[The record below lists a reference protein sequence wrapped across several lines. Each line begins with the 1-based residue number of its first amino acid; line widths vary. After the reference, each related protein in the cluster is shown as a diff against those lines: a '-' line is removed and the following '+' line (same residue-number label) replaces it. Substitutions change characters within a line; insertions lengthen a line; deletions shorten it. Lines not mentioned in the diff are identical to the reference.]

1 MEEMTGAAILM
12 ECLKREGVEVIFG
25 YPGGAVLDL
34 YHEMRNHPQLHHVL
48 VRHEQGAAHAAD
60 GYARASGKVGC
71 CIATSGPGATNTV
84 TGIATAFAD
93 SIPMV
98 VITGQVH
105 THLIG
110 NDAFQEVDIVGIT
123 RPCTKHNYLVKDL
136 TQLPRIIR
144 EAFHLARSG
153 RPGPVLIDFPKDL
166 MTKKTKFVWPEEVR
180 MRTYNPTYKPNLN
193 QLRRVADLVCKAE
206 SPVIIAGG
214 GVISSDASQL
224 LRYVANTY
232 QIPVTC
238 TLMGLGAISTLDP
251 LYIGMLGM
259 HGTYTANKAVSNADL
274 ILAIGCRFDDRVTGR
289 LDKFGKK
296 AKIVHIDID
305 PTSIRKNVEVD
316 VPVVGHIYPA
326 LQELSEILAAKLEN
340 DPVNFKEKHQSW
352 LDVLYGWKKAHP
364 LFYYTPK
371 EALRPQQ
378 VLEAVRCILNDEY
391 IITTEVGQNQMWAA
405 QFLAF
410 KEPRTLITSGG
421 LGTMGYGLPAA
432 IGAQIAFPDKTVI
445 DVAGDASIQMNIQE
459 LMTAVANNLP
469 VKVLI
474 LNNQYMGMVRQW
486 QEFFYEKNYAH
497 TNMEAQPDFVKLAEA
512 YGAEGY
518 RIKNKEELKTVL
530 PKALT
535 SKHAAIIDV
544 VVEREENVYPMVPAG
559 ASLDDMLLV

>member
-340 DPVNFKEKHQSW
+340 APVNFKEKHQSW

-378 VLEAVRCILNDEY
+378 VLEAVRCILNDKY

>member
-238 TLMGLGAISTLDP
+238 TLMGLGAISTLDL

-340 DPVNFKEKHQSW
+340 APVNFKEKHQSW

-378 VLEAVRCILNDEY
+378 VLEAVRCILNDKY

>member
-1 MEEMTGAAILM
+1 MELTGAAILM
-12 ECLKREGVEVIFG
+12 ECLKCDGVDVVFG

-34 YHEMRNHPQLHHVL
+34 YHEMRNHPEIRHVL

-60 GYARASGKVGC
+60 GYARASGNVGV

-84 TGIATAFAD
+84 TGLATAYAD

-98 VITGQVH
+98 LITGQVH

-136 TQLPRIIR
+136 AQLPRIIR

-153 RPGPVLIDFPKDL
+153 RPGPVLVDFPKDL
-166 MTKKTKFVWPEEVR
+166 MTRKTKFIWPEEVR

-206 SPVIIAGG
+206 SPVVIAGG
-214 GVISSDASQL
+214 GVISSNASKL
-224 LRYVANTY
+224 LRYFVSTY

-238 TLMGLGAISTLDP
+238 TLMGLGAVSTADT
-251 LYIGMLGM
+251 LYLGMLGM

-274 ILAIGCRFDDRVTGR
+274 ILAVGCRFDDRVTGR

-326 LQELSEILAAKLEN
+326 LEELSEIMATKLEN
-340 DPVNFKEKHQSW
+340 APIDFKEKHQSW

-364 LFYYTPK
+364 LFYHAQK
-371 EALRPQQ
+371 NALRPQQ
-378 VLEAVRCILNDEY
+378 VLEAVRYILNDEY

-432 IGAQIAFPDKTVI
+432 IGAQIAYPDKTVI

-459 LMTAVANNLP
+459 LMTAVANRLP
-469 VKVLI
+469 VKILI

-512 YGAEGY
+512 YGADGY
-518 RIKNKEELKTVL
+518 RITNNDELKTVL

-535 SKHAAIIDV
+535 SGNATIIDV
-544 VVEREENVYPMVPAG
+544 IVEREENVYPMVPAG

>member
-153 RPGPVLIDFPKDL
+153 RPGPVLVDFPKDL

-224 LRYVANTY
+224 LRYVASTY

-238 TLMGLGAISTLDP
+238 TLMGLGAISTLDT

-340 DPVNFKEKHQSW
+340 DPINFKEKHQSW

-497 TNMEAQPDFVKLAEA
+497 TSMEMQPDFVKLAEA

-518 RIKNKEELKTVL
+518 RIKIKEELKTVL

>member
-1 MEEMTGAAILM
+1 MELTGAAILM
-12 ECLKREGVEVIFG
+12 ECLKCEGVDVVFG

-34 YHEMRNHPQLHHVL
+34 YHEMRNHPEIRHVL

-60 GYARASGKVGC
+60 GYARASGNVGV

-84 TGIATAFAD
+84 TGLATAYAD

-98 VITGQVH
+98 LITGQVH

-136 TQLPRIIR
+136 AQLPRIIR

-153 RPGPVLIDFPKDL
+153 RPGPVLVDFPKDL
-166 MTKKTKFVWPEEVR
+166 MTRKTKFIWPEEVR

-206 SPVIIAGG
+206 SPVVIAGG
-214 GVISSDASQL
+214 GVISSNASKL
-224 LRYVANTY
+224 LRYFVSTY

-238 TLMGLGAISTLDP
+238 TLMGLGAVSTADT
-251 LYIGMLGM
+251 LYLGMLGM

-274 ILAIGCRFDDRVTGR
+274 ILAVGCRFDDRVTGR

-326 LQELSEILAAKLEN
+326 LEELSEIMATKLEN
-340 DPVNFKEKHQSW
+340 APIDFKEKHQSW

-364 LFYYTPK
+364 LFYHAQK
-371 EALRPQQ
+371 NALRPQQ
-378 VLEAVRCILNDEY
+378 VLEAVRYILNDEY

-421 LGTMGYGLPAA
+421 LGTMGYDLPAA
-432 IGAQIAFPDKTVI
+432 IGAQIAYPDKTVI

-459 LMTAVANNLP
+459 LMTAVANRLP
-469 VKVLI
+469 VKILI

-512 YGAEGY
+512 YGADGY
-518 RIKNKEELKTVL
+518 RITNNDELKTVL

-535 SKHAAIIDV
+535 SGNATIIDV
-544 VVEREENVYPMVPAG
+544 IVEREENVYPMVPAG

>member
-1 MEEMTGAAILM
+1 MELTGAAILM
-12 ECLKREGVEVIFG
+12 ECLKCEGVDVVFG

-34 YHEMRNHPQLHHVL
+34 YHEMRNHPEIRHVL

-60 GYARASGKVGC
+60 GYARASGNVGV

-84 TGIATAFAD
+84 TGLATAYAD

-98 VITGQVH
+98 LITGQVH

-136 TQLPRIIR
+136 AQLPRIIR

-153 RPGPVLIDFPKDL
+153 RPGPVLVDFPKDL
-166 MTKKTKFVWPEEVR
+166 MTRKTKFIWPEEVR

-206 SPVIIAGG
+206 SPVVIAGG
-214 GVISSDASQL
+214 GVISSNASKL
-224 LRYVANTY
+224 LRYFVSTY

-238 TLMGLGAISTLDP
+238 TLMGLGAVSTADT
-251 LYIGMLGM
+251 LYLGMLGM

-274 ILAIGCRFDDRVTGR
+274 ILAVGCRFDDRVTGR

-326 LQELSEILAAKLEN
+326 LEELSEIMATKLEN
-340 DPVNFKEKHQSW
+340 EPIDFKEKHQSW

-364 LFYYTPK
+364 LFYHAQK
-371 EALRPQQ
+371 NALRPQQ
-378 VLEAVRCILNDEY
+378 VLEAVRYILNDEY

-432 IGAQIAFPDKTVI
+432 IGAQIAYPDKTVI

-459 LMTAVANNLP
+459 LMTAVANRLP
-469 VKVLI
+469 VKILI

-512 YGAEGY
+512 YGADGY
-518 RIKNKEELKTVL
+518 RITNNDELKTVL

-535 SKHAAIIDV
+535 SGNATIIDV
-544 VVEREENVYPMVPAG
+544 IVEREENVYPMVPAG

>member
-1 MEEMTGAAILM
+1 MEMTGAKILM
-12 ECLKREGVEVIFG
+12 ECLKREGVDVIFG

-34 YHEMRNHPQLHHVL
+34 YHEMTNHPEINHVL

-60 GYARASGKVGC
+60 GYARASGKVGV

-84 TGIATAFAD
+84 TGLATAYAD

-98 VITGQVH
+98 CITGQVH

-136 TQLPRIIR
+136 SQLARIIR

-153 RPGPVLIDFPKDL
+153 RPGPVLVDFPKDL
-166 MTKKTKFVWPEEVR
+166 MTKKVEFVWPEEVH

-193 QLRRVADLVCKAE
+193 QLRRVADLIFE
-206 SPVIIAGG
+206 SNSPVVIAGG
-214 GVISSDASQL
+214 GVISSNTSEL
-224 LRYVANTY
+224 LTEFIETY
-232 QIPVTC
+232 KIPATA
-238 TLMGLGAISTLDP
+238 TLMGLGAVSTENP

-259 HGTYTANKAVSNADL
+259 HGTYTANKAINNADL
-274 ILAIGCRFDDRVTGR
+274 IIAIGCRFDDRVTGR

-316 VPVVGHIYPA
+316 VPVVGHILPA
-326 LQELSEILAAKLEN
+326 LQELKEILASKTEAN
-340 DPVNFKEKHQSW
+340 PINFKEKHQSW
-352 LDVLYGWKKAHP
+352 LDVLYGWRKAHP
-364 LFYYTPK
+364 LYYLAQK
-371 EALRPQQ
+371 DALRPQQ
-378 VLEAVRCILNDEY
+378 ILEAVRHILNDEY

-410 KEPRTLITSGG
+410 KKPRTLITSGG

-432 IGAQIAFPDKTVI
+432 IGAQMAYPDKTVI
-445 DVAGDASIQMNIQE
+445 DVAGDGSIQMNIQE
-459 LMTAVANNLP
+459 LMTAVANDLP
-469 VKVLI
+469 IKILI
-474 LNNQYMGMVRQW
+474 LNNKYLGMVRQW
-486 QEFFYEKNYAH
+486 QEFFYEKNYSH
-497 TNMEAQPDFVKLAEA
+497 TNMMAQPDFVKLAEA

-518 RIKNKEELKTVL
+518 RITNKEELSTIL
-530 PKALT
+530 PKALS
-535 SKHAAIIDV
+535 SKKAAIIDV
-544 VVEREENVYPMVPAG
+544 MVEREENVYPMVPAG
-559 ASLDDMLLV
+559 AALDDMLLV

>member
-1 MEEMTGAAILM
+1 MIKTGAEMIVEVLV
-12 ECLKREGVEVIFG
+12 EEGVDVVFG

-34 YHEMRNHPQLHHVL
+34 YHEMRNHPEIRHVL

-60 GYARASGKVGC
+60 GYARASGNVGV

-84 TGIATAFAD
+84 TGLATAYAD

-98 VITGQVH
+98 LITGQVH

-136 TQLPRIIR
+136 AQLPRIIR

-153 RPGPVLIDFPKDL
+153 RPGPVLVDFPKDL
-166 MTKKTKFVWPEEVR
+166 MTRKTKFIWPEEVR

-206 SPVIIAGG
+206 SPVVIAGG
-214 GVISSDASQL
+214 GVISSNASKL
-224 LRYVANTY
+224 LRYFVSTY

-238 TLMGLGAISTLDP
+238 TLMGLGAVSTADT
-251 LYIGMLGM
+251 LYLGMLGM

-274 ILAIGCRFDDRVTGR
+274 ILAVGCRFDDRVTGR

-326 LQELSEILAAKLEN
+326 LEELSEIMATKLEN
-340 DPVNFKEKHQSW
+340 APIDFKEKHQSW

-364 LFYYTPK
+364 LFYHAQK
-371 EALRPQQ
+371 NALRPQQ
-378 VLEAVRCILNDEY
+378 VLEAVRYILNDEY

-432 IGAQIAFPDKTVI
+432 IGAQIAYPDKTVI

-459 LMTAVANNLP
+459 LMTAVANRLP
-469 VKVLI
+469 VKILI

-512 YGAEGY
+512 YGADGY
-518 RIKNKEELKTVL
+518 RITNNDELKTVL

-535 SKHAAIIDV
+535 SGNATIIDV
-544 VVEREENVYPMVPAG
+544 IVEREENVYPMVPAG

>member
-153 RPGPVLIDFPKDL
+153 RPGPVLVDFPKDL
-166 MTKKTKFVWPEEVR
+166 MTKKTKFVWPEEVC

-224 LRYVANTY
+224 LRYVASTY

-238 TLMGLGAISTLDP
+238 TLMGLGAISTLDT

-340 DPVNFKEKHQSW
+340 DPINFKEKHQSW

-497 TNMEAQPDFVKLAEA
+497 TSMEMQPDFVKLAEA

-518 RIKNKEELKTVL
+518 RIKTKEELKTVL
-530 PKALT
+530 PKALA

>member
-1 MEEMTGAAILM
+1 MEMTGAQILM
-12 ECLKREGVEVIFG
+12 ECLKREGVDVVFG

-34 YHEMRNHPQLHHVL
+34 YHEITNHPQIKHIL

-60 GYARASGKVGC
+60 GYARASGKVGV

-84 TGIATAFAD
+84 TGLATAYAD

-98 VITGQVH
+98 CITGQVH

-136 TQLPRIIR
+136 SQLTRIIR

-153 RPGPVLIDFPKDL
+153 RPGPVLVDFPKDL
-166 MTKKTKFVWPEEVR
+166 MTKKVEFVWPEDVH

-193 QLRRVADLVCKAE
+193 QLRRVADLIFEANN
-206 SPVIIAGG
+206 PVVIAGG
-214 GVISSDASQL
+214 GVISSNTSEL
-224 LRYVANTY
+224 LTEFIETY
-232 QIPVTC
+232 KIPATA
-238 TLMGLGAISTLDP
+238 TLMGLGAVSTENP

-259 HGTYTANKAVSNADL
+259 HGTYTANKAINNADL
-274 ILAIGCRFDDRVTGR
+274 IIAIGCRFDDRVTGR

-316 VPVVGHIYPA
+316 VPVVGHILPA
-326 LQELSEILAAKLEN
+326 LQELKEILASKVEAN
-340 DPVNFKEKHQSW
+340 PINFKEKHQSW
-352 LDVLYGWKKAHP
+352 LDVLYGWRKAHP
-364 LFYYTPK
+364 LYYLAQK
-371 EALRPQQ
+371 DALRPQQ
-378 VLEAVRCILNDEY
+378 ILEAVRHILNDEY

-410 KEPRTLITSGG
+410 KKPRTLITSGG

-432 IGAQIAFPDKTVI
+432 IGAQIAYPDKTVI
-445 DVAGDASIQMNIQE
+445 DVAGDGSIQMNIQE
-459 LMTAVANNLP
+459 LMTAVANDLP
-469 VKVLI
+469 IKILI
-474 LNNQYMGMVRQW
+474 LNNKYLGMVRQW
-486 QEFFYEKNYAH
+486 QEFFYEKNYSY
-497 TNMEAQPDFVKLAEA
+497 TDMMAQPDFVKLAEA

-518 RIKNKEELKTVL
+518 RITSKEELSTIL
-530 PKALT
+530 PQALS
-535 SKHAAIIDV
+535 SKKAAIIDIM
-544 VVEREENVYPMVPAG
+544 VEREENVYPMVPAG
-559 ASLDDMLLV
+559 AALDDMLLV

>member
-1 MEEMTGAAILM
+1 MEMTGAAILM
-12 ECLKREGVEVIFG
+12 ECLKREGVDVVFG

-34 YHEMRNHPQLHHVL
+34 YHEMRNHPEIRHVL

-60 GYARASGKVGC
+60 GYARASGNVGV

-84 TGIATAFAD
+84 TGLATAYAD

-98 VITGQVH
+98 LITGQVH

-136 TQLPRIIR
+136 AQLPRIIR

-153 RPGPVLIDFPKDL
+153 RPGPVLVDFPKDL
-166 MTKKTKFVWPEEVR
+166 MTRKTKFIWPEDVR

-206 SPVIIAGG
+206 SPVVIAGG
-214 GVISSDASQL
+214 GVISSNASKL
-224 LRYVANTY
+224 LRYFISAY

-238 TLMGLGAISTLDP
+238 TLMGLGAVSTADP

-274 ILAIGCRFDDRVTGR
+274 ILAVGCRFDDRVTGR

-326 LQELSEILAAKLEN
+326 LEELSEIMATKLEN
-340 DPVNFKEKHQSW
+340 APIDFKEKHQSW

-364 LFYYTPK
+364 LFYHAQK
-371 EALRPQQ
+371 NALRPQQ
-378 VLEAVRCILNDEY
+378 VLESVRYILNDEY

-432 IGAQIAFPDKTVI
+432 IGAQIAYPDKTVI

-459 LMTAVANNLP
+459 LMTAVANRLP
-469 VKVLI
+469 VKILI
-474 LNNQYMGMVRQW
+474 LNNRYMGMVRQW

-512 YGAEGY
+512 YGADGY
-518 RIKNKEELKTVL
+518 RITNNDELKTVL

-535 SKHAAIIDV
+535 SSNATIIDV

>member
-1 MEEMTGAAILM
+1 MELTGAAILM
-12 ECLKREGVEVIFG
+12 ECLKREGVDVVFG

-34 YHEMRNHPQLHHVL
+34 YHEMRNHPEIRHVL

-60 GYARASGKVGC
+60 GYARASGNVGV

-84 TGIATAFAD
+84 TGLATAYAD

-98 VITGQVH
+98 LITGQVH

-136 TQLPRIIR
+136 AQLPRIIR

-153 RPGPVLIDFPKDL
+153 RPGPVLVDFPKDL
-166 MTKKTKFVWPEEVR
+166 MTRKTKFIWPEEVR

-206 SPVIIAGG
+206 SPVVIAGG
-214 GVISSDASQL
+214 GVISSNASKL
-224 LRYVANTY
+224 LRYFVSTY

-238 TLMGLGAISTLDP
+238 TLMGLGAVSTADT
-251 LYIGMLGM
+251 LYLGMLGM

-274 ILAIGCRFDDRVTGR
+274 ILAVGCRFDDRVTGR

-326 LQELSEILAAKLEN
+326 LEELSEIMATKLEN
-340 DPVNFKEKHQSW
+340 EPIDFKEKHQSW

-364 LFYYTPK
+364 LFYHAQK
-371 EALRPQQ
+371 NALRPQQ
-378 VLEAVRCILNDEY
+378 VLEAVRYILNDEY

-432 IGAQIAFPDKTVI
+432 IGAQIAYPDKTVI

-459 LMTAVANNLP
+459 LRTAVANRLP
-469 VKVLI
+469 VKILI

-512 YGAEGY
+512 YGADGY
-518 RIKNKEELKTVL
+518 RITNNDELKTVL

-535 SKHAAIIDV
+535 SGNATIIDV
-544 VVEREENVYPMVPAG
+544 IVEREENVYPMVPAG

>member
-12 ECLKREGVEVIFG
+12 ECLKREGVDVVFG

-34 YHEMRNHPQLHHVL
+34 YHEMRNHPELHHVL

-123 RPCTKHNYLVKDL
+123 RPCTKHNYLLKDL

-144 EAFHLARSG
+144 ESFHLARSG

-166 MTKKTKFVWPEEVR
+166 MTKKSKFIWPEDVR

-224 LRYVANTY
+224 LRYIANTY

-238 TLMGLGAISTLDP
+238 TLMGLGAISTLDT

-340 DPVNFKEKHQSW
+340 EPINFKEKHQSW

-364 LFYYTPK
+364 LFYYTQK
-371 EALRPQQ
+371 EHLRPQQ
-378 VLEAVRCILNDEY
+378 VLEAVRYILNDEY

-474 LNNQYMGMVRQW
+474 LNNRYMGMVRQW

-518 RIKNKEELKTVL
+518 RIKTKEELKTVL

-535 SKHAAIIDV
+535 SKHAAVIDV

>member
-34 YHEMRNHPQLHHVL
+34 YHEMRNHPELRHVL

-153 RPGPVLIDFPKDL
+153 RPGPVLVDFPKDL
-166 MTKKTKFVWPEEVR
+166 MTKKTKFIWPEDVR

-206 SPVIIAGG
+206 SPVVIAGG
-214 GVISSDASQL
+214 GVISANASQL
-224 LRYVANTY
+224 LRYLVSSY
-232 QIPVTC
+232 QLPVTC

-251 LYIGMLGM
+251 FYIGMLGM

-289 LDKFGKK
+289 LDHFGKK
-296 AKIVHIDID
+296 AKIVHIDVD
-305 PTSIRKNVEVD
+305 PTSIRKNVQVD

-326 LQELSEILAAKLEN
+326 LQELSEIMATKLESN
-340 DPVNFKEKHQSW
+340 PIDFKEKHQSW

-371 EALRPQQ
+371 DVLRPQQ
-378 VLEAVRCILNDEY
+378 VLEAVRFILNDDY

-486 QEFFYEKNYAH
+486 QGFFFEKNYAH

-518 RIKNKEELKTVL
+518 RIKTKEDLKTIL